1 MYSLRNNREW
11 SWKLFVILW
20 FILKLK
26 KIVIKRIKTKCEEK
40 KIEGVAMKFCAGA
53 QFLGRKKKKKNSI
66 QHQTR
71 DASDTRH
78 TIM

>member
-1 MYSLRNNREW
+1 MVYS
-11 SWKLFVILW
+11 KI
-20 FILKLK
+20 KK

-40 KIEGVAMKFCAGA
+40 KNWRGCYEILRWGTIFRE
-53 QFLGRKKKKKNSI
+53 KKEKKNSI